1 VVVVSKFDDDVRG
14 FVEEGVRANLF
25 DYSGKTILSVK
36 HSELR
41 YKAEDHRVK
50 NMKTACLPW
59 VIDGRA
65 GRVFNDDI
73 VTELKGVGP
82 TKTRKLETFGITTV
96 AEMKVISEDTITA
109 IAGNIE
115 GNRLSAKDMKAWKAE
130 ALLCTENKPR
140 DLVVDHRRTDSPYKS
155 LYGEDLYKEKLKKC
169 SQFSMYVDIRDM
181 IEHIVVQSKEVMKGT
196 EHEDE

>member
-1 VVVVSKFDDDVRG
+1 
-14 FVEEGVRANLF
+14 L
-25 DYSGKTILSVK
+25 
-36 HSELR
+36 
-41 YKAEDHRVK
+41 KAR
-50 NMKTACLPW
+50 
-59 VIDGRA
+59 
-65 GRVFNDDI
+65 
-73 VTELKGVGP
+73 
-82 TKTRKLETFGITTV
+82 
-96 AEMKVISEDTITA
+96 
-109 IAGNIE
+109 
-115 GNRLSAKDMKAWKAE
+115 KAE